1 MAGRKRS
8 SPPRPIA
15 PGDVVAAFSDALDEW
30 TVAQITDLNP
40 DGETAGVLEL
50 NWSGPEPASV
60 ADLGEVSA
68 LVLTHHYWNGCLSH
82 CNYEWVLPRSYT
94 IIGSLPLLCTKP
106 SQSYSTGWRLGE
118 QLACQRRWDSGERD
132 PWSDPR
138 EMSITGADV
147 DQMTNEPADPRRDI
161 RHLHVTEVESLDCD
175 RLAGR
180 FPDLTT
186 LSLSG
191 DLGLLLHASG
201 LNRLASL
208 RRLWITDLFGMSAS
222 DALLPECVPALETL
236 CLHSIPREYAGA
248 MRSKWRP
255 QIPYGTFVDI
265 TAARAPEWVAE
276 NRGNPLRG
284 WDGRAHISGTCFTKA
299 VAQYKKTRAE
309 LITALSDCSQENQP
323 TRLYEIGRE
332 YGRGFNLLN
341 RRTLFI
347 ETVEREELFAALDVM
362 VSDAEAAL
370 GVRLGSARD
379 TLAAG
384 VEAVR
389 EW

>member
-1 MAGRKRS
+1 M
-8 SPPRPIA
+8 
-15 PGDVVAAFSDALDEW
+15 AAFSDVLDAW

-40 DGETAGVLEL
+40 EWEAAGVLEL
-50 NWSGPEPASV
+50 NWSGPEPSSV

-68 LVLTHHYWNGCLSH
+68 LVLTHHSWNGCLSH

-94 IIGSLPLLCTKP
+94 VIGSLPLLCTKP
-106 SQSYSTGWRLGE
+106 SPIYSTGWRLGE
-118 QLACQRRWDSGERD
+118 QLAIQRRWDRGERA
-132 PWSDPR
+132 PWSDPH

-147 DQMTNEPADPRRDI
+147 GRMTSEPGDPRRDI

-175 RLAGR
+175 RLAER
-180 FPDLTT
+180 FPDLAT

-208 RRLWITDLFGMSAS
+208 RRLRITGLFGMNAS
-222 DALLPECVPALETL
+222 DALLPECVPGLETL

-276 NRGNPLRG
+276 NRDNPLRDWG
-284 WDGRAHISGTCFTKA
+284 GRAHISGTCFTKA

-309 LITALSDCSQENQP
+309 LMTALSDRSQENQP
-323 TRLYEIGRE
+323 ARLYEIGRE

-341 RRTLFI
+341 SKTLFI
-347 ETVEREELFAALDVM
+347 ETVEREELFAALDAM
-362 VSDAEAAL
+362 VGDAEAAL
-370 GVRLGSARD
+370 GVLLRSARD
-379 TLAAG
+379 ALTAG
-384 VEAVR
+384 VDAVR

>member
-1 MAGRKRS
+1 
-8 SPPRPIA
+8 
-15 PGDVVAAFSDALDEW
+15 VAAFSDALDAW
-30 TVAQITDLNP
+30 TAAQITDLNP
-40 DGETAGVLEL
+40 DWKTAGVLDL

-68 LVLTHHYWNGCLSH
+68 LVLTHHSWNGCLSH
-82 CNYEWVLPRSYT
+82 CNYEWVLPRSCT
-94 IIGSLPLLCTKP
+94 VIGSLPLLCTTP
-106 SQSYSTGWRLGE
+106 SPSYSTGWRLGA
-118 QLACQRRWDSGERD
+118 QLALQRLWDRGERA

-147 DQMTNEPADPRRDI
+147 DRMTSEPGDPRRDI

-175 RLAGR
+175 RLAER

-191 DLGLLLHASG
+191 DLGLLLHASS

-208 RRLWITDLFGMSAS
+208 RRLWITGLFGMTAS
-222 DALLPECVPALETL
+222 DALLPECVPGLETL
-236 CLHSIPREYAGA
+236 CLDSIPREYAGA

-276 NRGNPLRG
+276 NRDNPLRD
-284 WDGRAHISGTCFTKA
+284 WSGRAHISGPCFTKA

-309 LITALSDCSQENQP
+309 LMTALTDCSQEDQP
-323 TRLYEIGRE
+323 ARLYEIGRE
-332 YGRGFNLLN
+332 YGRGFNLLD
-341 RRTLFI
+341 RRTRFI

-362 VSDAEAAL
+362 VSDVEAAL
-370 GVRLGSARD
+370 GVRLGSAAD

-384 VEAVR
+384 VDAVR